1 MPSWFSL
8 ENNFYKGV
16 PWETCYSMESSQ
28 SLKERFFSSSG
39 NLKGR
44 CEKNGVLNS

>member
-16 PWETCYSMESSQ
+16 PWETWCFIESSQ
-28 SLKERFFSSSG
+28 SLKASFFSSSG
-39 NLKGR
+39 NLNGG
-44 CEKNGVLNS
+44 CEENEVLNS